1 MMQLMKEMNT
11 MNSWAGTLIRY
22 RCAKG
27 RSAAYTRESVQSDL
41 VVCFSRTASWYISE
55 AEYRTD

>member
-1 MMQLMKEMNT
+1 

-27 RSAAYTRESVQSDL
+27 RSAAYTRESVESDL